1 MAVTLTVFDI
11 LSFWRLLCD
20 TKSLLLIESLIQIE
34 QTNKFQ
40 VNAYCHPQSTLHL
53 TAQLSPSIL
62 RQALIVYLWGPYVTC
77 QRVTWTQ
84 TELANFVVV
93 FFLITWSGRK
103 DSGKP
108 SFWRWWQ
115 VKCFGSSGTRKAP
128 KATAS
133 VIYRLIKHVWG
144 LLAMWGYLT
153 MGVGGTN

>member
-84 TELANFVVV
+84 TELANFV
-93 FFLITWSGRK
+93 FFFSYHMIRK

-108 SFWRWWQ
+108 SFGRRWQ

-133 VIYRLIKHVWG
+133 VIYRLIRHVCG